1 MKSLS
6 EIITWLKTP
15 EKLPVILVEIPGI
28 ITPGDLT
35 MYLSSSPFSSDPLD
49 PVLPNITYDACIV
62 GGIDFTES
70 ISIVGGVT
78 INYGDIELDNT
89 DGSKDSWLYD
99 YIWVNKDIQ
108 ILIGDA
114 TWLRG
119 DFRPIFNGTIV
130 DIASRSNNALNIII
144 ADKLQKLNNPISEEL
159 LPTLNSNSE
168 ILIPVTFG
176 EVFNVTPIKSSTV
189 VNTLEYQVHNGAIE
203 DIIEVRDNG
212 VPVSITKNVAAGKF
226 TLNQSPY
233 GQITC
238 SVQGYKNPI
247 YYNDIANIIKII
259 VKSYG
264 PPANRLVD
272 ADIDLTNFSAFS
284 AANTQSVGVYISN
297 KENILTV
304 CNLLANSIGAHL
316 SFSSAGLLRLVKL
329 GLPPSGGSTYDVTP
343 NDFEYN
349 SLTISDKLEVRASTK
364 IGYCKNYTSQE
375 GNIAAG
381 VPSHNAEL
389 FAEEFLYESVI
400 DSTVQSDYK
409 LTSEAKEEQTALL
422 VKTEAVTEATRRN
435 DLWKKPRFIV
445 SFKAYGHLLPVEL
458 GDTINLTD
466 ERFDLSRTKT
476 GMVVRVSRDWLGSR
490 VTIGVLI

>member
-28 ITPGDLT
+28 IVPGDLT
-35 MYLSSSPFSSDPLD
+35 MYLSSIPFSSDPLD
-49 PVLPNITYDACIV
+49 PVLPNIVYDASVI
-62 GGIDFTES
+62 GGINFTES
-70 ISIVGGVT
+70 ISMTGGVS

-114 TWLRG
+114 TWLRN

-130 DIASRSNNALNIII
+130 DITSRSIDTLNIVIS
-144 ADKLQKLNNPISEEL
+144 DKLQKLNNPISEEL
-159 LPTLNSNSE
+159 LADINSNSE

-176 EVFNVTPIKSSTV
+176 EVFNISPIKSSTV

-203 DIIEVRDNG
+203 DIIEARDNG
-212 VPVSITKNVAAGKF
+212 VPVSITKSVGTGKF

-238 SVQGYKNPI
+238 SVQGDKNPT
-247 YYNDIANIIKII
+247 YYNDIANIIKRI

-264 PPANRLVD
+264 PTATRLVD
-272 ADIDLTNFSAFS
+272 ADIDLTNFSDFS
-284 AANTQSVGVYISN
+284 TANPQPVGVSVAN

-304 CNLLANSIGAHL
+304 CNFLANSVGAQL
-316 SFSSAGLLRLVKL
+316 TFSSVGLLRLVKL
-329 GLPPSGGSTYDVTP
+329 DLPATGGATYDVTP

-349 SLTISDKLEVRASTK
+349 SLNISDKLEVRASTK
-364 IGYCKNYTSQE
+364 IGYCKNYTIQE

-381 VPSHNAEL
+381 VPSHNVEVFEEEYL
-389 FAEEFLYESVI
+389 FESVT
-400 DSTVQSDYK
+400 DATVQTNYK
-409 LTSEAKEEQTALL
+409 LTAEVKEELTALL
-422 VKTEAVTEATRRN
+422 VKTDAVAEATRRN
-435 DLWKKPRFIV
+435 NLWKEPRFIV
-445 SFKAYGHLLPVEL
+445 TFKAYGHLLPVEL

-466 ERFDLSRTKT
+466 NRFGLEVTKS
-476 GMVVRVSRDWLGSR
+476 GMVVKIARDWLGNR

>member
-6 EIITWLKTP
+6 EIITWLNTP

-28 ITPGDLT
+28 IVPGDLT
-35 MYLSSSPFSSDPLD
+35 MYLSSIPFSSDPLD
-49 PVLPNITYDACIV
+49 PVLPNIVYDASVV
-62 GGIDFTES
+62 GGINFTES
-70 ISIVGGVT
+70 ISMTGGVT

-108 ILIGDA
+108 ILIGDV
-114 TWLRG
+114 TWLRD

-159 LPTLNSNSE
+159 LPTLDSNSE
-168 ILIPVTFG
+168 ILIPITFG

-238 SVQGYKNPI
+238 SVQGDKNVT
-247 YYNDIANIIKII
+247 YYNDIANIIKRI
-259 VKSYG
+259 VKNFG
-264 PPANRLVD
+264 PTSTRLVD
-272 ADIDLTNFSAFS
+272 ADIDLTNFSSFS
-284 AANTQSVGVYISN
+284 ATYTQPVGIYIQSR
-297 KENILTV
+297 ENILSI
-304 CNLLANSIGAHL
+304 CNKLANSIGAQL
-316 SFSSAGLLRLVKL
+316 TFSSTGLLRLITL
-329 GLPPSGGSTYDVTP
+329 NMPPSGGSVYNVGP

-349 SLTISDKLEVRASTK
+349 SLSINDKVDIRASTK
-364 IGYCKNYTSQE
+364 ISYCKNYTVQS

-381 VPSHNAEL
+381 IPSNNKVL
-389 FAEEFLYESVI
+389 FEEDFLIESVV
-400 DSTVQSDYK
+400 DSIVQSDYK
-409 LTSEAKEEQTALL
+409 LTTEPEAEETSL
-422 VKTEAVTEATRRN
+422 VKKTDAINEATRRN
-435 DLWKKPRFIV
+435 NLWKTPRFVIT
-445 SFKAYGHLLPVEL
+445 FKAYGHLLPIEL
-458 GDTINLTD
+458 GDTVNLTD
-466 ERFDLSRTKT
+466 SRFGLSSTKS
-476 GMVVRVSRDWLGSR
+476 GLVISISRSWLTNR
-490 VTIGVLI
+490 VTIGVLV

>member
-1 MKSLS
+1 MKSLN

-15 EKLPVILVEIPGI
+15 DKLPVILVEIPGI

-35 MYLSSSPFSSDPLD
+35 MYLSSIPFSSDPLD
-49 PVLPNITYDACIV
+49 PTIPNVVYDASVI
-62 GGIDFTES
+62 GGINFTES
-70 ISIVGGVT
+70 INITGGVS

-99 YIWVNKDIQ
+99 YIWVNKSIQ

-114 TWLRG
+114 TWIRD

-130 DIASRSNNALNIII
+130 DLSSRSIDTLNIVI

-159 LPTLNSNSE
+159 LPDINSNSE

-176 EVFNVTPIKSSTV
+176 EVFNIAPIKSSTV

-203 DIIEVRDNG
+203 NIIEVRDNG
-212 VPVSITKNVAAGKF
+212 VPVSVTKNIAAGKF
-226 TLNQSPY
+226 TLNQNLY

-238 SVQGYKNPI
+238 SVQGDKNPT
-247 YYNDIANIIKII
+247 YYNDIANIIKRI

-264 PPANRLVD
+264 PTATRLVD
-272 ADIDLTNFSAFS
+272 ADIDLTNFSDFS
-284 AANTQSVGVYISN
+284 TANPQPVGVSVIN

-304 CNLLANSIGAHL
+304 CNFLANSVGAQL
-316 SFSSAGLLRLVKL
+316 TFSSVGLLRLVKL
-329 GLPPSGGSTYDVTP
+329 DLPATGGSTYDVNP

-349 SLTISDKLEVRASTK
+349 SLSISDKLEVRASTK
-364 IGYCKNYTSQE
+364 IGYCKNYTVQE
-375 GNIAAG
+375 GSIAAG
-381 VPSHNAEL
+381 VPSHNVDVFED
-389 FAEEFLYESVI
+389 EYLYESVT
-400 DSTVQSDYK
+400 DATVQTNYK
-409 LTSEAKEEQTALL
+409 LTAEVKEELTALL

-435 DLWKKPRFIV
+435 NLWKTPRIIV

-466 ERFDLSRTKT
+466 DRFGLEVTKS
-476 GMVVRVSRDWLGSR
+476 GMVVKVVRDWLSNR